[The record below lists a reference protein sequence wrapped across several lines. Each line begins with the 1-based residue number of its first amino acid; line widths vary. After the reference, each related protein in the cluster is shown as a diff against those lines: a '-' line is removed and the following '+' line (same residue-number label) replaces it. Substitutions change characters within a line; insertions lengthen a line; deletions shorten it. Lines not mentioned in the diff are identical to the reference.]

1 MNPLSTIS
9 IILLSSMST
18 KAYFKQYYKK
28 NKRKIID
35 RSLVRNAKIQAENQG
50 KVCDYLHRHPCVDCG
65 EPDIVVL
72 DFDHRDPEKKS
83 DTIQAMIHS
92 SYSWNTIMK
101 EINKCDV
108 RCANCHRRRTAR
120 QFGSYKLVDRE
131 GIEPPTPT
139 SSG

>member
-1 MNPLSTIS
+1 
-9 IILLSSMST
+9 MST

-28 NKRKIID
+28 NKQKIIE
-35 RSLVRNAKIQAENQG
+35 RSLIRNAKIQAENQG
-50 KVCDYLHRHPCVDCG
+50 KACEYLHLHPCVDCG
-65 EPDIVVL
+65 GPDIVVL
-72 DFDHRDPEKKS
+72 DFDHRDPKQKN

-92 SYSWNTIMK
+92 SYSWKTIMK
-101 EINKCDV
+101 GIKKCDV
-108 RCANCHRRRTAR
+108 RCANCHRRRTAK